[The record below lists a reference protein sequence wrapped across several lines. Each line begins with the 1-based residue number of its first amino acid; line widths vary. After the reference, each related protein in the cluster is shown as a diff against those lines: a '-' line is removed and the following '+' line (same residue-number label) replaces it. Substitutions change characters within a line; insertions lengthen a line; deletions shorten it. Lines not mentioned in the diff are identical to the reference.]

1 MGGLLEYPQYT
12 RPPVFMGREVPEI
25 LLSGHHANIDKWRR
39 EQSII
44 RTYRKRPDMLEGA
57 VLSDKE
63 RKFLESLKEEK

>member
-1 MGGLLEYPQYT
+1 
-12 RPPVFMGREVPEI
+12 MGREVPEI